1 MNHFDFDNAGK
12 ISLSVIF
19 FSSIFAEFRTKN
31 TIVGGLLKLFGIWR
45 AKFLR
50 VK

>member
-12 ISLSVIF
+12 ISLSVIL
-19 FSSIFAEFRTKN
+19 SSILAEFRTKN
-31 TIVGGLLKLFGIWR
+31 TIVVGLLKFLGILR